1 MTDRRIRVLLVD
13 DHSIVRNGVR
23 RMLET
28 AGEIDV
34 TGEAETTQE
43 AMRLVQEQDFDVAVV
58 DISLP
63 DKSGLDLLRMIRNDK
78 PRLAVLMLSMH
89 SIEAYALRAIKMGAA
104 GYLTKDISAGTL
116 VDAVRKAAQGG
127 KHVTP
132 ELAERLV
139 NAIGTGG
146 GGAPHEMLSDRELE
160 VLKLLAS
167 GERIVRIAELL
178 HLSPSTVTTYRSRIL
193 EKTGMDSNAKLARYA
208 LENGLLT

>member
-34 TGEAETTQE
+34 TGEAETAQE
-43 AMRLVQEQDFDVAVV
+43 AMRLVQAQDFDVALV

-63 DKSGLDLLRMIRNDK
+63 DKSGLHLLRMLRSDK

-89 SIEAYALRAIKMGAA
+89 SIEAYALRAIKLGAA

-132 ELAERLV
+132 ELAEQLV
-139 NAIGTGG
+139 NAIGTG